1 MLTKGFKI
9 NKLSV
14 LVLGM
19 MVGAT
24 LLGAG
29 ASGVNAANDTKE
41 TDESLNLK
49 NVRLVKAVDYTK
61 EKDIEK
67 NGEVVFLQPFQVKNT
82 EKITSLEIYDDLE
95 DVLDLIDAKI
105 FSGTE
110 EDLTDITDQ
119 GTLTKDDEKE
129 KVTWKAKTP
138 GDFFG
143 QRIWLQVTAKLKA
156 NVDLDKYLN
165 KETGKIEIP
174 NIGHLVVNEE
184 DIPTDKVV
192 VTPPP
197 TVVESMVKKIID
209 DEGKEVDS
217 ISVDFDKDFTYV
229 NHAQVST
236 NRKLSS
242 VVLYDDLE
250 DVFVAKSAK
259 VLDKD
264 GKDVTAKGTLKIDKE
279 KQIVQ
284 WTATKPEN
292 FDGEK
297 LTLEIVAQVRNV
309 PELANYLKDGKISV
323 PNKSVL
329 KINGKDTPSEEVK
342 ITPPTVEN
350 KAEKFIQLEKTK

>member
-1 MLTKGFKI
+1 MQTKGMKV

-14 LVLGM
+14 IVLGM

-29 ASGVNAANDTKE
+29 ANGVNAAKDTE
-41 TDESLNLK
+41 EGLNLK
-49 NVRLVKAVDYTK
+49 TVRLEKAVDYGK
-61 EKDIEK
+61 EKDVVK
-67 NGEVVFLQPFQVKNT
+67 NGEVTYLHEFVISNK
-82 EKITSLEIYDDLE
+82 EKVTSLEIYDDLE
-95 DVLDLIDAKI
+95 DVLDLIDAKV
-105 FSGTE
+105 FSGSKD
-110 EDLTDITDQ
+110 DLTDITDK

-129 KVTWKAKTP
+129 KVTWKPKTP
-138 GDFFG
+138 SDFFG
-143 QRIWLQVTAKLKA
+143 QTIYLQVTAKLKA
-156 NVDLDKYLN
+156 NVDLDPYLN

-174 NIGHLVVNEE
+174 NQGHMILNSD
-184 DIPTDKVV
+184 DIPTDIPKI
-192 VTPPP
+192 TPPP
-197 TVVESMVKKIID
+197 TVTESMVKKIID
-209 DEGKEVDS
+209 EEGKEVDS
-217 ISVDFDKDFTYV
+217 MAVDFDKDFTYV
-229 NHAQVST
+229 NHAQIPT
-236 NRKLSS
+236 NRKLTS

-284 WTATKPEN
+284 WSATKPEN

-323 PNKSVL
+323 PNKSIL
-329 KINGKDTPSEEVK
+329 KINDKETPSEQVE
-342 ITPPTVEN
+342 ITPPPIEN
-350 KAEKFIQLEKTK
+350 KAEKFIQLEK